1 MCSAE
6 ACTLPVPQQPDGWAK
21 RVAYTV
27 DNDASST
34 ITSLAGVTSCGS
46 NKVGYNADTA
56 GGTSRSPVLS
66 ATDNLV
72 VALHHCDGW
81 KNTAVNVLDILK
93 DPKYKAISVANIS
106 TKAFRSVSWADNRVR
121 GKRVL

>member
-1 MCSAE
+1 M
-6 ACTLPVPQQPDGWAK
+6 
-21 RVAYTV
+21 
-27 DNDASST
+27 
-34 ITSLAGVTSCGS
+34 TSCGS

-106 TKAFRSVSWADNRVR
+106 TKAFRSVSWADVSLGVKRVDQSIRSLVFSLRHIKNRVR